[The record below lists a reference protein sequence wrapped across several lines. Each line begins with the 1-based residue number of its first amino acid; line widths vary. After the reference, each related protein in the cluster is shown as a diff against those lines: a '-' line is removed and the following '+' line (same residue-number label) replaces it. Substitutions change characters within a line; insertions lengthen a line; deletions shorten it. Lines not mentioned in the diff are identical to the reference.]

1 MAYANSTRSVQLG
14 FADRF
19 GSLFSGLKLALQQRR
34 IYNQTVHELRT
45 LSDRD
50 LADLGIHR
58 AMITDVAKEAAYG
71 K

>member
-1 MAYANSTRSVQLG
+1 MAYVNTTRAASAS

-19 GSLFSGLKLALQQRR
+19 GSFFAGLKASAAKRR
-34 IYNQTVHELRT
+34 VYNQTVYELSQ

-50 LADLGIHR
+50 LEDLGINR
-58 AMITDVAKEAAYG
+58 LMISTIATEAAYG

>member
-1 MAYANSTRSVQLG
+1 MAYVNTTRATSAS

-19 GSLFSGLKLALQQRR
+19 GTFFAGLKTAAAKRR
-34 IYNQTVHELRT
+34 IYSQTVHELRQ

-50 LADLGIHR
+50 LEDLGIHR
-58 AMITDVAKEAAYG
+58 LMIAAVATEAAYG